1 MKLDKEQKKEL
12 RNLIVA
18 YAKKL
23 GYKARQNTIFRVK
36 DAAMVYCDFLVVDSK
51 KLVYRVNIKNYDYD
65 DIFWKIMQMTSNS
78 KEPDS
83 LRAVGAF
90 QAPTI
95 TVKTGQITWKLL
107 YRGLLEKQIS
117 INEIIEYA
125 KEQLEKGDDR
135 IEICELAGS
144 SDYDLEDVMD
154 TLYELAKEEK
164 NPDDLEDRK
173 LRAARVNKFLKDKNT
188 NCIDGLMGLTELWLE
203 LGCTADSPH
212 IIQGKDNSIS
222 PVEYYTDA
230 NYNYLYEKNK
240 HWLKDEVYF
249 LIHNGK

>member
-1 MKLDKEQKKEL
+1 MSGLFKMEKNVYSKWSDEWSANKTMIKIADIKEL
-12 RNLIVA
+12 
-18 YAKKL
+18 KL
-23 GYKARQNTIFRVK
+23 N
-36 DAAMVYCDFLVVDSK
+36 
-51 KLVYRVNIKNYDYD
+51 
-65 DIFWKIMQMTSNS
+65 
-78 KEPDS
+78 
-83 LRAVGAF
+83 
-90 QAPTI
+90 
-95 TVKTGQITWKLL
+95 ITWKLL

-117 INEIIEYA
+117 INEIIQYA

-173 LRAARVNKFLKDKNT
+173 
-188 NCIDGLMGLTELWLE
+188 LMGLTELWLE

-249 LIHNGK
+249 LIHNEK